1 MKNSITH
8 LFQVKFDKSIYGEE
22 PYEVKEKK
30 QRIVRILKWQEE
42 KNEWKIRGKLS
53 EKEIG
58 LRTETEMKEWK
69 TTESVL
75 EKTC

>member
-1 MKNSITH
+1 M
-8 LFQVKFDKSIYGEE
+8 
-22 PYEVKEKK
+22 
-30 QRIVRILKWQEE
+30 RILKWQEE